1 MTKTTNLRVL
11 NKADFLDAEVNIDS
25 AVAKTMQIT
34 ESIKGKNNDVVME
47 IGEVTH
53 AARFPQHTVF
63 ENITI
68 NKGVIQNLTTSKT
81 DFYFIGSGGAG
92 IEGSFVRSGVFVVL
106 YGTAHVS
113 SLDTNKYMEIPMVE
127 DVKNPVP
134 DELLPKH
141 YRVKTTTNG
150 PGGRIFMFTF
160 NTKGLMQ
167 IRNCGS
173 KYETDT
179 AVDVTFRF
187 DYFLI

>member
-1 MTKTTNLRVL
+1 M
-11 NKADFLDAEVNIDS
+11 
-25 AVAKTMQIT
+25 
-34 ESIKGKNNDVVME
+34 
-47 IGEVTH
+47 
-53 AARFPQHTVF
+53 
-63 ENITI
+63 
-68 NKGVIQNLTTSKT
+68 
-81 DFYFIGSGGAG
+81 GSGGAG